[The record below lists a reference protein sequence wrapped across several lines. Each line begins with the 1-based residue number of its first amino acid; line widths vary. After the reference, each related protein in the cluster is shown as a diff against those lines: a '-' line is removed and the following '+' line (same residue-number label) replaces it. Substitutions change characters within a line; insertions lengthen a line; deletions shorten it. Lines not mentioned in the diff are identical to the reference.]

1 VGGGVWRRRLAS
13 AALTVALL
21 GGPAAFA
28 QTTPPPAALN
38 TAPAP
43 GVVAP
48 APPGVPAAP
57 SAASAPAIDAPAAA
71 APPERI
77 GPIPTA
83 DEQPA
88 PSDHD
93 AVVGRLGI
101 EARRMDVGPLPLALG
116 PNGCPAATIA
126 AGDECAVTMGV
137 LGARYWKT
145 RNLAWN
151 LGLALA
157 AGGGRDAGQSLDTYV
172 GLGPV
177 VGMSLLLANWRHLSI
192 AASPELAVVWF
203 RPGGDAASTK
213 LVQLRG
219 ALEGELH
226 FGFVGVQA
234 LSVGILAGLGFQYE
248 SVPDTRVWSVGVLG
262 GGSVWG
268 TLTNLYVR
276 YYL

>member
-1 VGGGVWRRRLAS
+1 M
-13 AALTVALL
+13 T
-21 GGPAAFA
+21 
-28 QTTPPPAALN
+28 
-38 TAPAP
+38 
-43 GVVAP
+43 P
-48 APPGVPAAP
+48 APPATPSVPATSGLP
-57 SAASAPAIDAPAAA
+57 STEA
-71 APPERI
+71 APPTGTHAERV

-83 DEQPA
+83 DEHPA

-101 EARRMDVGPLPLALG
+101 EARRMDVGKLPLALG
-116 PNGCPAATIA
+116 PRGCPAATTA
-126 AGDECAVTMGV
+126 AGDDCVVTMGV
-137 LGARYWKT
+137 LGLRYWTT

-172 GLGPV
+172 GFGPV
-177 VGMSLLLANWRHLSI
+177 VGMSLLLGNWRHLAI
-192 AASPELAVVWF
+192 AASPELALVWF
-203 RPGGDAASTK
+203 RPGGDTASSK

-226 FGFVGVQA
+226 FGFVGVPA

-248 SVPDTRVWSVGVLG
+248 SVPDTRIWSVGVLG

>member
-1 VGGGVWRRRLAS
+1 MAVLLA
-13 AALTVALL
+13 A
-21 GGPAAFA
+21 PAAVA
-28 QTTPPPAALN
+28 QTTPAPPALGAAPPPALV
-38 TAPAP
+38 T
-43 GVVAP
+43 P
-48 APPGVPAAP
+48 APPGVPP
-57 SAASAPAIDAPAAA
+57 VPPASGPASPEAPAASGTRA
-71 APPERI
+71 ERV

-83 DEQPA
+83 DEQSA

-93 AVVGRLGI
+93 AVVGQLGI

-116 PNGCPAATIA
+116 PNGCPAATTA
-126 AGDECAVTMGV
+126 AGEDCVVTMGV
-137 LGARYWKT
+137 LGLRYWTT

-151 LGLALA
+151 VGLALA

-177 VGMSLLLANWRHLSI
+177 VGMSLLLANWRHLAIS
-192 AASPELAVVWF
+192 ASPELAFVWF
-203 RPGGDAASTK
+203 RPGGDTASSK

-226 FGFVGVQA
+226 FGFVGVPA

-248 SVPDTRVWSVGVLG
+248 SAPDTRVWSVGVLG
-262 GGSVWG
+262 GESVWG

>member
-1 VGGGVWRRRLAS
+1 MVGGRRLGN
-13 AALTVALL
+13 AALMAVLL
-21 GGPAAFA
+21 AAPAALA
-28 QTTPPPAALN
+28 QTTSASPAL
-38 TAPAP
+38 
-43 GVVAP
+43 
-48 APPGVPAAP
+48 
-57 SAASAPAIDAPAAA
+57 AA
-71 APPERI
+71 APPPASMAPG
-77 GPIPTA
+77 GPAYPSLPAASSVPPPEAPAPAATHAARVGAIPTA

-116 PNGCPAATIA
+116 PNGCPAATTA
-126 AGDECAVTMGV
+126 AGDDCVVTMGV
-137 LGARYWKT
+137 LGVRYWT
-145 RNLAWN
+145 SRNLAWN
-151 LGLALA
+151 AGLALA

-177 VGMSLLLANWRHLSI
+177 VGLSLLLANWRHLAI
-192 AASPELAVVWF
+192 AASPELAFVWL
-203 RPGGDAASTK
+203 RPGGDTASTK

-226 FGFVGVQA
+226 FGFVGVPA
-234 LSVGILAGLGFQYE
+234 LSVGILAGLGLQYE
-248 SVPDTRVWSVGVLG
+248 SVPDTRVWSVEVLG